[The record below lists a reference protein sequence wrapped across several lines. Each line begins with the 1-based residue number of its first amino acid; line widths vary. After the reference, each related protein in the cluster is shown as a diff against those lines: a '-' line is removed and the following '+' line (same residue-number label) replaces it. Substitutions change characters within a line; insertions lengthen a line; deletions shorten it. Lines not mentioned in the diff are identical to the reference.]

1 MLTLMLIILILI
13 LIFNSEHRKI
23 AVGNIYSKR
32 FFCTFSKSL
41 SVGRWKEE
49 MGNEIF
55 YSYVDSFQ

>member
-1 MLTLMLIILILI
+1 MLTLMLIILI

-32 FFCTFSKSL
+32 FFCMFSKNL

-55 YSYVDSFQ
+55 YRYVDSLQ